1 MKMDIL
7 PFIVS
12 GTNVS
17 KSLREICFKEKHK
30 LNVNIY
36 LDVEKEVDVAKYVGV
51 EVNVDT
57 EVDVD
62 VERAI

>member
-1 MKMDIL
+1 MDIL

-30 LNVNIY
+30 LNAGKIEETIGIVSS
-36 LDVEKEVDVAKYVGV
+36 G
-51 EVNVDT
+51 
-57 EVDVD
+57 
-62 VERAI
+62 